1 MVHWLAA
8 AWGFVEE
15 SYHPSYALNSS

>member
-15 SYHPSYALNSS
+15 TYHPSYALNSS